1 MPPRAATVFLPLL
14 LWLAGAV
21 PAAATPAQGTVER
34 VLVVRRG
41 DTLAELLGGA
51 GAEPNE
57 IHDAL
62 AAIRPLFPPRGLR
75 PGQEVAIRLDPR
87 RNDALIAVEIEPAPG
102 RTIHAALQD
111 GRWQA
116 REEAAPQHRHLAI
129 AAGAIDGGLYP
140 AVTAAGLPPGLA
152 LSLVRALGH
161 RVDFQRDLQPGDR
174 FAILFER
181 FRDDAGAVLGHGRV
195 LQVELAL
202 SGRRHAWWRFETT
215 EGAEWYDEQGE
226 ALRRAFLRTPLDG
239 ARISSGFGR
248 RRHPVL
254 GFTRL
259 HRGTDFAAPTG
270 TPVYAAA
277 DGTVA
282 ARRSERGYGRIVRL
296 SHGEGVET
304 RYAHLSRFARGL
316 RHGQRVRQGDV
327 IGHVG
332 STGLSTGPHLHYEVV
347 IAGRA
352 TDPARQPAQATRLAG
367 ADLAAY
373 QAARARLAGAVA
385 SMGQRTEIAMAE

>member
-1 MPPRAATVFLPLL
+1 MQRAALALAFGLL
-14 LWLAGAV
+14 LLMPAV
-21 PAAATPAQGTVER
+21 LHATPSQGTVER

-41 DTLAELLGGA
+41 DTLAELLTGA
-51 GAEPNE
+51 GAEPAE
-57 IHDAL
+57 IAGAL
-62 AAIRPLFPPRGLR
+62 AALRPLFPPRGLR
-75 PGQEVAIRLDPR
+75 PGQEVAVHLDPR
-87 RNDALIAVEIEPAPG
+87 RDDALVAVEIEPAPG
-102 RTIHAALQD
+102 RTILAALQD

-116 REEAAPQHRHLAI
+116 REDAAPQHRHLAI
-129 AAGAIDGGLYP
+129 AAGTIDGGLYP

-181 FRDDAGAVLGHGRV
+181 FRDDTGALLGHGRV
-195 LQVELAL
+195 LQVELLL
-202 SGRRHAWWRFETT
+202 SGRRHAWWRFETA

-248 RRHPVL
+248 RRHPAL

-282 ARRSERGYGRIVRL
+282 AARTERGYGRIVRL
-296 SHGEGVET
+296 SHGGVET

-316 RHGQRVRQGDV
+316 RNGQRVRQGDV

-367 ADLAAY
+367 AELAAY
-373 QAARARLAGAVA
+373 RAARARLAGAVA